1 MNSKTTKTKTTTD
14 KPKENAGNEKADD
27 FVATA
32 TSWCAE
38 HNVPTRMMPDHTLR
52 LVESAVLIDHAI
64 TEAGGPDKVP
74 ESVLIYRQLLN
85 EAALATAMHGIK
97 RSILAVFGGLER

>member
-1 MNSKTTKTKTTTD
+1 MNSKTTMKKTN
-14 KPKENAGNEKADD
+14 KPKESAGNEQAED
-27 FVATA
+27 FVGLA

-52 LVESAVLIDHAI
+52 LVESAALLDHAI
-64 TEAGGPDKVP
+64 AEAGGHDKVP
-74 ESVLIYRQLLN
+74 EAVLLYRQLLH

-97 RSILAVFGGLER
+97 RSVLAVFGGAGR